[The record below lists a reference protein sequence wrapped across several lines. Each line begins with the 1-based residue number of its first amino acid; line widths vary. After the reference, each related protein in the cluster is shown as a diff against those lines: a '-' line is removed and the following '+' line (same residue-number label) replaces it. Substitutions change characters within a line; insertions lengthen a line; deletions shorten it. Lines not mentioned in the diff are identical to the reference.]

1 MASHGEW
8 TRLRFIPAQAACA
21 PFRLRIFRGAIA
33 AMAMLAASALPA
45 GEPLPNGWWPTQ
57 VVPRGLVSTTR
68 QADWSSHEDEGPL
81 RMLVQSVSGLAAKAV
96 NAGTGDELVWIAT
109 GNVDNEEWGRRFR
122 AKHPQV
128 AVRATLEPW
137 ALVERFAGRG
147 IIKGYILYH
156 FDRSPSV
163 GTGKLRPGM
172 DLSANVATSVAGLL
186 DGVMI
191 DESLEA
197 EAKRRGLPLLL
208 DVRDKSQQWC
218 FDTFKD
224 RFNRRMLLAMDPKMA
239 APRDYAIAHQA
250 LAVFTHDEPVPSA
263 LAWLQPPAA
272 ILGWIGGDEFKAT
285 RLATIHGHFQT
296 ATSLCLNLPVL
307 MAGAHEEASP
317 RLPQMDPR
325 TIAWGDKRNTV
336 SLFTSDGDNVLF
348 FSNGFFRNSPYF
360 WSSPARGKI
369 PFAWSAPLAHLV
381 QLCPQPLE
389 YAVETRTPNDWL
401 VEWHGGYY
409 YPDLFASERPNR
421 WELLA
426 THARRTW
433 AMMQRSGANLIGC
446 NLRYYD
452 RPDALKAY
460 ETIIGETD
468 GLLALLVFQYSPY
481 NAGAGRVF
489 WFKDKRGVDTP
500 VITLRY
506 QIWWNLNRRANTGT
520 PAKIAREI
528 REAAEVPGAGPRH
541 EWGMIHVWS
550 YFKSAPGSDEDA
562 ENFPPKKEM
571 SGNASYEK
579 LGGDRG
585 LTPATWMTERL
596 PDSVRVVAPEELAW
610 RVRMQHDPVAT
621 QKLIEAWK

>member
-1 MASHGEW
+1 
-8 TRLRFIPAQAACA
+8 
-21 PFRLRIFRGAIA
+21 
-33 AMAMLAASALPA
+33 MLVLPTVALVA
-45 GEPLPNGWWPTQ
+45 GEPPADGWWPTQ
-57 VVPRGLVSTTR
+57 VVPRGLVLTTR
-68 QADWSSHEDEGPL
+68 QADWASHDQDGPM
-81 RMLVQSVSGLAAKAV
+81 RMLMQSAAGLAAKSV

-109 GNVDNEEWGRRFR
+109 GNADNEEWGRRFR
-122 AKHPQV
+122 AKHPHVQV
-128 AVRATLEPW
+128 REMLEPW
-137 ALVERFAGRG
+137 ALVERLARRG
-147 IIKGYILYH
+147 ITQGYILYR
-156 FDRSPSV
+156 FDRSASV
-163 GTGKLRPGM
+163 GTGKPRPGM
-172 DLSANVATSVAGLL
+172 DLSANVATTAAGVL
-186 DGVMI
+186 DGVLV
-191 DESLEA
+191 DESLEP
-197 EAKRRGLPLLL
+197 EAQRRGLRRLL
-208 DVRDKSQQWC
+208 DVRDKTQQWS

-224 RFNRRMLLAMDPKMA
+224 RLNRRMLLAMDPKMA
-239 APRDYAIAHQA
+239 APRDYAIAHLA
-250 LAVFTHDEPVPSA
+250 LAVFTHDEPVPAA
-263 LAWLQPPAA
+263 LAWLKPPAA

-285 RLATIHGHFQT
+285 RLATVHGHFQT

-307 MAGAHEEASP
+307 MAGATEEKSPQLP
-317 RLPQMDPR
+317 RLDPR
-325 TIAWGDKRNTV
+325 TIAWQDTRHTV

-360 WSSPARGKI
+360 WTSPQRGKI

-389 YAVETRTPNDWL
+389 YAVESRTPNDWL

-409 YPDLFASERPNR
+409 YPDLFASERPDR

-426 THARRTW
+426 EQARKTW
-433 AMMQRSGANLIGC
+433 AMMQRCGSNLIGC

-489 WFKDKRGVDTP
+489 WFKDRRGVDTP

-506 QIWWNLNRRANTGT
+506 QIWWNLNRRPNAGT
-520 PAKIAREI
+520 PAKIAREL
-528 REAAEVPGAGPRH
+528 REAAENPGDEPRH
-541 EWGMIHVWS
+541 DWGMIQVWS
-550 YFKSAPGSDEDA
+550 YFKPAPGADEDG

-579 LGGDRG
+579 QGGRRG
-585 LTPATWMTERL
+585 YEPATWMTDRL
-596 PDSVRVVAPEELAW
+596 PDSVRVVPPEEMAW
-610 RVRMQHDPVAT
+610 RIRMQHDRAAT